1 MIPANDCW
9 VIKETV
15 QTAANSTN
23 HDTPSFEKEYCGR
36 SIVFAAREL
45 VV

>member
-1 MIPANDCW
+1 MNKQPTTPA
-9 VIKETV
+9 
-15 QTAANSTN
+15 AHNSTN
-23 HDTPSFEKEYCGR
+23 HDTPFVEKEYCGR

>member
-1 MIPANDCW
+1 MRDA
-9 VIKETV
+9 TSH
-15 QTAANSTN
+15 NSSNT
-23 HDTPSFEKEYCGR
+23 DTPFVEKDYSGR

>member
-1 MIPANDCW
+1 MIDD
-9 VIKETV
+9 VSRSEIRKT
-15 QTAANSTN
+15 TSHNSTN
-23 HDTPSFEKEYCGR
+23 HDTPFLQTDYSGR